1 MRDHLLLYINGQP
14 HEVRGPAVFQ
24 PLTTYLREHLRLT
37 GTKIVCSEGDCG
49 SCTVLIG
56 RPSPDGTALRYAP
69 VCGCIQYLAQ
79 LDAAH
84 VVTVEGLADTTCD
97 SRLNVVQKSL
107 IKNQG
112 TQCGFCTPGF
122 VVAMTAHLEETK
134 TPTRQTLT
142 RALTGNLCRCTGYD
156 SILAAGL
163 DIDTAALR
171 PVASLH
177 DTPKIAAHLERL
189 DKEPVELRAG
199 DQLFAKPVTL
209 RDAAQFRAAHA
220 DALLI
225 AGGTDIGVQANKRMR
240 TLTTLLSTA
249 ALHELESLRVE
260 NHTIIAGARAS
271 LSDLEKLAAQH
282 LPDYAR
288 MLANFGSPLIKNAGT
303 LGGNIANGSPIG
315 DTMPALFV
323 LNAEIELAGP
333 TASRSVNINHFYT
346 GYRKSVLKT
355 DELIAGVRVPLPA
368 KTDLFKIYKISRRK
382 DLDIST
388 FTAAFWAQI
397 KNNTIAAIRIAY
409 GGVGPVILRLPKTEA
424 ALAGAPFTEDAFRA
438 AGPIARSEITPLS
451 DVRGEADYRLQLA
464 ENILLR
470 FFAETSARANIPALA
485 SNGDH

>member
-14 HEVRGPAVFQ
+14 HEIRGEPVFQ
-24 PLTTYLREHLRLT
+24 PLTTYLRETLRLT
-37 GTKIVCSEGDCG
+37 GTKIVCAEGDCG

-56 RPSPDGTALRYAP
+56 RPTADGASLTYRP

-79 LDAAH
+79 LDATH
-84 VVTVEGLADTTCD
+84 VVTVEGLADTSCP

-107 IKNQG
+107 VKNQG

-122 VVAMTAHLEETK
+122 VVSMTAHLEENK
-134 TPTRQTLT
+134 SPTRQSLT

-163 DIDTAALR
+163 DVVTAALR
-171 PVASLH
+171 PVNALY
-177 DTPKIAAHLERL
+177 DTPKIAEHLSRL
-189 DKEPVELRAG
+189 DREAVEIRNG
-199 DQLFAKPVTL
+199 SQLFAKPVTVK
-209 RDAAQFRAAHA
+209 DAAAFRAAHA

-240 TLTTLLSTA
+240 SITTLLSTA

-260 NHTIIAGARAS
+260 NRTIVAGARVA

-282 LPDYAR
+282 LPEYAK

-303 LGGNIANGSPIG
+303 LGGNIGNGSPIG

-323 LNAEIELAGP
+323 LNAEIELGGP
-333 TASRSVNINHFYT
+333 AATRRVSTNDYYT

-355 DELIAGVRVPLPA
+355 DELITGVRIPLPA
-368 KTDLFKIYKISRRK
+368 SSDLFKVYKISRRK

-388 FTAAFWAQI
+388 FTAAFWGRI
-397 KNNTIAAIRIAY
+397 EGETIANIRIAY

-424 ALAGAPFTEDAFRA
+424 ALTGAPFSEESFRA

-464 ENILLR
+464 ENILLK
-470 FFAETSARANIPALA
+470 FFAETSTRALPALA
-485 SNGDH
+485 SNGGH

>member
-14 HEVRGPAVFQ
+14 HEIRGEPVFQ
-24 PLTTYLREHLRLT
+24 PLTTYLRETLRLT
-37 GTKIVCSEGDCG
+37 GTKIVCAEGDCG

-56 RPSPDGTALRYAP
+56 RPTADGASLTYRP

-79 LDAAH
+79 LDATH
-84 VVTVEGLADTTCD
+84 VVTVEGLADASCP

-107 IKNQG
+107 VKNQG

-122 VVAMTAHLEETK
+122 VVSMTAHLEENNK
-134 TPTRQTLT
+134 PTRQSLT

-163 DIDTAALR
+163 DVDTAALR
-171 PVASLH
+171 PIKTLY
-177 DTPKIAAHLERL
+177 DTPKIAEHLSRL
-189 DKEPVELRAG
+189 DREAVEIRSG
-199 DQLFAKPVTL
+199 GQLFAKPVTVK
-209 RDAAQFRAAHA
+209 DAAAFRAAHA

-240 TLTTLLSTA
+240 TITTLLSTA
-249 ALHELESLRVE
+249 GLRELESLRVE
-260 NHTIIAGARAS
+260 NRAIAAGARVA

-282 LPDYAR
+282 LPEYAK

-303 LGGNIANGSPIG
+303 IGGNIGNGSPIG

-333 TASRSVNINHFYT
+333 AGTRRVNINEFYT

-368 KTDLFKIYKISRRK
+368 AGDVFKVYKVSRRK

-397 KNNTIAAIRIAY
+397 RGETIAGIRIAY
-409 GGVGPVILRLPKTEA
+409 GGVGPVILRLPRTEA
-424 ALAGAPFTEDAFRA
+424 ALKGSPFSEDSFRA
-438 AGPIARSEITPLS
+438 AGAVARSEITPLS

-464 ENILLR
+464 ENILLK
-470 FFAETSARANIPALA
+470 FFAETSTRAPALA
-485 SNGDH
+485 SNGGH

>member
-14 HEVRGPAVFQ
+14 HQVRGPAVFQ
-24 PLTTYLREHLRLT
+24 PLTTFLRETLRLT
-37 GTKIVCSEGDCG
+37 GTKIVCAEGDCG
-49 SCTVLIG
+49 SCTVLLG
-56 RPSPDGTALRYAP
+56 RPTPGQKSLRYAP

-79 LDAAH
+79 LDASH
-84 VVTVEGLADTTCD
+84 ILTIEGLADTFCD
-97 SRLNVVQKSL
+97 SRLSPIQKSL
-107 IKNQG
+107 IKNHG

-122 VVAMTAHLEETK
+122 VVALTAHLEENK
-134 TPTRQTLT
+134 APTRHSLT

-171 PVASLH
+171 PINSLH
-177 DTPKIAAHLERL
+177 DTPEITAHLAAL
-189 DKEPVELRAG
+189 DQDPVELRAG
-199 DQLFAKPVTL
+199 DQHFFKPVTL
-209 RDAAQFRAAHA
+209 RDAAIFRAAHA

-225 AGGTDIGVQANKRMR
+225 AGGTDIGVQLNKRMR
-240 TLTTLLSTA
+240 SVTTLLSTA
-249 ALHELESLRVE
+249 ALHDLESLRIE
-260 NHTIIAGARAS
+260 NNQILAGARAS
-271 LSDLEKLAAQH
+271 LADLEKLAAHH

-323 LNAEIELAGP
+323 LNAEVELAGP
-333 TASRSVNINHFYT
+333 AATRRVNINSFYT

-355 DELIAGVRVPLPA
+355 DELIVGVRIPLPA

-388 FTAAFWAQI
+388 FTAAFWTQLA
-397 KNNTIAAIRIAY
+397 NNTIADIRIAY

-424 ALAGAPFTEDAFRA
+424 FLKTAPFAEESFRA

-464 ENILLR
+464 ENILLK
-470 FFAETSARANIPALA
+470 FFAETSTRANIPALA